1 MHRITLLTVGSP
13 KSSWVKE
20 GREAYV
26 CRLLSDIDFSILP
39 VQPSKSRDPARQR
52 EEESQRLLAALE
64 KQAGDVWVLDESGK
78 ELSSQEF
85 ADCLTRARDAGIRLT
100 FVLGGA
106 YGLNDAVCSRADRI
120 IALSKMTFPHELCQL
135 IFLEQLYRAV
145 QIQKGSGYH
154 HAE

>member
-20 GREAYV
+20 GREEYV
-26 CRLLSDIDFSILP
+26 CRLLGSIDFSILP
-39 VQPSKSRDPARQR
+39 VQPSKSRDPLRQR
-52 EEESQRLLAALE
+52 EEESQLLLSALE
-64 KQAGDVWVLDESGK
+64 KQDGDVWVLDESGK
-78 ELSSQEF
+78 ELSSREF
-85 ADCLTRARDAGIRLT
+85 ASALAHARDLGTKIT

-106 YGLNDAVCSRADRI
+106 YGLNDAVRSRADRI

-154 HAE
+154 H